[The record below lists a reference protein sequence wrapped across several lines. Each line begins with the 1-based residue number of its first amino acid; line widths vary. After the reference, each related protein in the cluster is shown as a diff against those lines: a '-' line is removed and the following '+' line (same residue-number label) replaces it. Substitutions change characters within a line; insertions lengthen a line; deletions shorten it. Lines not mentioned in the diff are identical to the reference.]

1 MNTRTT
7 RTKQNEAKRQTE
19 NIQDTPKKRQRITS
33 KTNVKSAKPT
43 KSTLEPAEF
52 SPEPAEPAQP
62 VDSSTEEKED
72 EEEIPQ
78 PVKNNIQNKSR
89 SSARYVR
96 IFHSSLCI
104 SMYI

>member
-33 KTNVKSAKPT
+33 KTNVKSAKP
-43 KSTLEPAEF
+43 AES
-52 SPEPAEPAQP
+52 SPEPAEPTQP
-62 VDSSTEEKED
+62 VDNSTEEEED

-89 SSARYVR
+89 ASAGYMR